1 MKNIILII
9 SLFCFTV
16 PVFAVCSITGGAC
29 SANYTPNWESP
40 PLDEKY
46 DPDYLEDLQKTDAF
60 QPKYI
65 KPYYDELINT
75 ESAQGESDFNSNCQF
90 GVCMPGQT
98 TGAGAEITE

>member
-46 DPDYLEDLQKTDAF
+46 DPDYLEDLEDDF
-60 QPKYI
+60 DDYFEDD
-65 KPYYDELINT
+65 DEFVD
-75 ESAQGESDFNSNCQF
+75 EDDPMDDF
-90 GVCMPGQT
+90 
-98 TGAGAEITE
+98 EKDDEKE